1 MALSANDEMVHRRSQ
16 DAHVVLTEI
25 SSLAMVHASTFT
37 VSNKPALAESTV
49 SFPLL
54 SDGAKEGN
62 LLGVSTFRVLQFCM
76 SVWLAEVEGRANEN
90 LQLLDW
96 EDSAI
101 ETTLELE
108 LELQLWRG
116 RSKRE
121 QCEPR
126 DTGRLIATTA
136 SVLDP

>member
-1 MALSANDEMVHRRSQ
+1 VALSANDEMVHRRSQ

-62 LLGVSTFRVLQFCM
+62 LLGVSTFPSSNSACL
-76 SVWLAEVEGRANEN
+76 SGWLK
-90 LQLLDW
+90 
-96 EDSAI
+96 
-101 ETTLELE
+101 
-108 LELQLWRG
+108 
-116 RSKRE
+116 SKAGPMRIYN
-121 QCEPR
+121 C
-126 DTGRLIATTA
+126 
-136 SVLDP
+136 